1 MRIRPVFA
9 LVVLALCIE
18 PIGRLS
24 AQDGT
29 ELASARLQIQGAQL
43 SIFQDGVV
51 GVDDADQVLN
61 VAEPGRVRTCYGGVN
76 DACGTIQA
84 GDPRVAG
91 LVVRGE
97 LSGPELPTPRT
108 IETVPGGSFH
118 LPGFQVAG
126 TYILQ
131 NIRLVEVETERVV
144 GYSQPSFA
152 LLDVHQIVVM
162 SASVSQLSLEDLR
175 ERGIELG
182 RENFQAF
189 NFLVGFAIDDQ
200 VVEFEM
206 PILFEDGGIVEQLDS
221 PTVAVNELPPDTI
234 AIVERWIPPNIVPF
248 ALRSP
253 TDHWE
258 EPGAGGGGPLGFPL
272 FGAIVMPGT
281 VTFLNQFFD
290 AQLVVANGAPADS
303 GVQLSDLEATLALPS
318 GHSLRLHGSV
328 PATSPGLPVPV
339 VDAGTQD
346 PIIDAASQGV
356 ASWTLEG
363 MEAGTHVVAMT
374 VDGRILRPGR
384 DPLPVTSRVQA
395 AVDVVDPRFHFTFA
409 HPDVV
414 REGFEYSL
422 FVTVANR
429 SAATQNLITLNLRE
443 ESITGAHKADPDDD
457 FVRTIESI
465 PPGGSETVEYALV
478 ADLTGEVVAAT
489 FVADGSVASG
499 SFELY
504 TGVGDLGIPLSPA
517 TLQLPRHSERL
528 SQPWM
533 SDDGF
538 WVAFM
543 RFLGLAYSLAVA
555 PPSMTPDGLPTVV
568 PDDVEAVAVDAGYA
582 GQRTYLRDTNLRS
595 LEVLI
600 LDLLGNREDRAGVD
614 ELRRVSDK
622 GRAMGAALGELLRA
636 EQAAEGLSAVD
647 LWDHYLDTVS
657 YTAPHVAAMVRPAG
671 GLEAPVLEI
680 RREVEGAMTY
690 LAYPSDHPEALRS
703 LPFGE
708 VLAVSESAGGVPK
721 VPMALVGRVGE
732 EILDLRLHNTTSET
746 ASGRLTALVPSVSG
760 LYREVDTG
768 IVEIPA
774 GAVWSLAVSAAT
786 PDSALV
792 LKDAFSG
799 AEIDL
804 PVSISVRTVD
814 LPPFRLI
821 GTRRDLDPE
830 TQTTGTT
837 FSRTEPPNRNRD
849 LFGTSLSFLFNRP
862 PDRASAEQHE
872 HYALSHTF
880 DGFDTEDE
888 PVHLSGSINATTAF
902 HQPSGR
908 VVIVRYSQPLNP
920 MRTVDDTGP
929 LVVHTHQIQT
939 AEIVDRWGTPLEPD
953 VPEPEPS
960 LGYDQVGSLLAG
972 RVFRG
977 NGEGVG
983 GATIQ
988 LIRTCLEPPWFRL
1001 ELAGETLTSADG
1013 EYFFEFAERDH
1024 PTYCITDTATLRALI
1039 PAGDD
1044 PAAEPATVE
1053 EVSTTLRRDGL
1064 LTRINIALL
1073 GRGSLSGR
1081 LVWADSGAPVED
1093 GEVTAASAVFG
1104 GADSKEVADDGSFS
1118 FGGVPVGPVTVA
1130 GRGPE
1135 GERVYATVEI
1145 RGPGDHQDVTL
1156 RLPRDEVPATGTV
1169 SARVFQRS
1177 GEDPDAPPD
1186 FVAGAEVAVYS
1197 RGDLVAIGETNPMG
1211 FFFAEEVP
1219 EGPITVQAALWE
1231 VSRSSAIADTILVAG
1246 TTAEVELTLVAS
1258 ETRSVSGRVLYH
1270 DPASNTDV
1278 PIAGVPVFI
1287 SGPGVSTFTDDQGRY
1302 RLDGVPTQ
1310 GITDPGYLV
1319 ESIDYSRGLSAA
1331 VHLPPI
1337 VDSSP
1342 DVVLAGDLVLKER
1355 RTAIRG
1361 LVLDPLAN
1369 PAPGVA
1375 VEFVVAGYWYTTAVT
1390 GADGRFF
1397 VDDLPAKSEW
1407 SVVAHK
1413 GSGLVAPY
1421 VGWFDG
1427 IDVAT
1432 FGGLT
1437 SFAPLSLRGSGTIQL
1452 TVRTESG
1459 PLEDAWVFVR
1469 RSLYMPTRF
1478 KIGVEDDY
1486 TQLETDPN
1494 GFLTFEAPVG
1504 PLEIV
1509 VYHPFFGRRDFL
1521 TSIGWHGQVRN
1532 IEAVFSDA
1540 GTVQGQVVD
1549 VDGVTPVP
1557 GAELLLVTETLLPQP
1572 LTADELGRFRYE
1584 LVPEGIFSV
1593 EATATVGTIE
1603 RHGQGWGVVGSGST
1617 EFDLTVKLE
1626 PMGTVRGQVFDDDN
1640 GTLTPVPY
1648 ARVRLIEGDFPWRTF
1663 PSEDGWS
1670 VSDAEGRFEF
1680 GGVSAG
1686 EFFVNARH
1694 PADGNR
1700 MATVKG
1706 SLETDWE
1713 VVEVDDLVLST
1724 SHGTIEILVRDP
1736 ETGAPLADC
1745 PITLTDTKFYTDAF
1759 GGVTGADGRVEFIAM
1774 ALDDYAATAFHP
1786 PSGRT
1791 GRKDGLR
1798 LDEPLEHLSVVIEVD
1813 QRGEIRGVVWDDP
1826 AMTIPVALG
1835 LVHLDGTTQG
1845 GPLRAMASTS
1855 MDPATL
1861 GAYQF
1866 LGIPEGE
1873 FDLTATSPNTN
1884 RLGRAEVTLSA
1895 SAPVAEDVNLV
1906 LEPVGSVHVRLF
1918 ERLSSSETELDP
1930 ATGVFAVQLTL
1941 ESQLSNRGTAYQF
1954 TQVAP
1959 TGPYPGH
1966 WYQFDEVLLD
1976 HEGTVTVQE
1985 MSGQRRTAVV
1995 TLEAEDLQ
2003 AAQSP
2008 ASPVSV
2014 VLHPMG
2020 VVRVTVIDENAQPI
2034 PGADVVLTPDRGE
2047 TQPLRADDLG
2057 QATYTAVPGGPF
2069 TVTAQ
2074 GGESGW
2080 GGRANGVIANDD
2092 DVLDFVIQLQAA
2104 HSIEGRIVEP
2114 SLGDAAA
2121 LDPSTWVPVAGA
2133 LVSLSHPVTQVMLT
2147 DDEGFFRFDALPGAS
2162 YAVSATHPARDGR
2175 GSAEGSFSG
2184 PVTDLGAIVLDVD
2197 IPRLISV
2204 APPNGME
2211 RVSRSARVDLTF
2223 SEPLAEQWLREDG
2236 TVDIGGFDITRA
2248 DGSKPPGSW
2257 SWSLSAG
2264 GLPVVTFTPS
2274 QPYASDELY
2283 SVKVSRFVSDRSGRQ
2298 LGADIGSSFRTADTE
2313 GPEVLGTVP
2322 DLARPFAE
2330 EHILRIDFN
2339 EALYAASD
2347 DPLVV
2352 AAAGAVEWLND
2363 LGEWSELPLA
2373 AYFTREHYSFAI
2385 DPLWEGFELTGDT
2398 LVRRVTVRDLADH
2411 DDNTMTVWSSVFRM
2425 RDENAPSIDDLAMLP
2440 DPVGGAIDAGTPVVI
2455 TPQIS
2460 GVDAFTWI
2468 GGAIDPPLPQG
2479 DVDRVEYF
2487 FSEPLEGA
2495 PADVTV
2501 AAHPWSLEFVAAY
2514 VGDGVTPRQLS
2525 VWCRAVDT
2533 STNISNVQRL
2543 DLEIHPNQTPEISSV
2558 VAEATAPVAGVFF
2571 AGSTVAATVHGL
2583 ADADGA
2589 QLSLWAELRLDDGTF
2604 VDSTPV
2610 IAVERPISGVWAE
2623 LPPPVLQLVLPLD
2636 VPEGAVFRVHV
2647 TAADSLGAE
2656 ITVPS
2661 GDLTVADDTEPPL
2674 LSDLVARHVSTG
2686 ETDTRFTI
2694 GEAFTLEARIADLQT
2709 AVAQARIVLDRTD
2722 IFPEP
2727 VSMTRVGVSDVYRS
2741 DELVVPVDGV
2751 TDAVTVTATFEADDH
2766 GGNTGVAAMP
2776 FEVAPEDDPEIPT
2789 VEWLT
2794 PWHGAPWPADHQS
2807 VVAPGDGV
2815 ALALTVRVEDRTLDG
2830 ETPVPG
2836 EIAVVEIRGPVI
2848 AAGGGVELAATPVTP
2863 TVVPGTASPGAGDF
2877 QTIWRIPDSIPAGT
2891 ALPFEVR
2898 AVDTGGHSVV
2908 RTIEMVAVES
2918 RHVYEA
2924 VNTAVVSDDDMT
2936 APSGSA
2942 DGTVFLLDGARLAVY
2957 PRDDDQ
2963 PREISGLAV
2972 YAGGQPQ
2979 TGAAFASV
2987 LSAPEVSS
2995 SASSVLFHPLNLR
3008 VTGTLA
3014 VGYGSSIDVSGDG
3027 LLGCD
3032 ESGCVTLPG
3041 GSAAGDAAGG
3051 SHGGLGWFGSPN
3063 RGWDRSDLTQSAPS
3077 YGSLR
3082 APMLPGGG
3090 GGAHGVFAGGRGGGV
3105 LRIDAEDAVVHLAG
3119 SLFANGRTGDAGGGA
3134 GGSIWI
3140 NARELRGHGAI
3151 AALGASGADANRD
3164 GGGSGGRISVLVD
3177 GPADAE
3183 GIAARCTASG
3193 AGRGGAGTVYVET
3206 VAPGAEASGIGLLK
3220 LSQSEAGAA
3229 TALPAVIEASVAQV
3243 RPDDRVIVA
3252 GEAAHGDPSGSL
3264 LVVRS
3269 AGGVVAILPIERMQG
3284 ATEIV
3289 VAAET
3294 AELQALADLL
3304 SSGEEVK
3311 AHSREHLSSLAAEG
3325 PVRLV
3330 TDAELAIGP
3339 DAPVLDD
3346 RSALDLTDGARV
3358 RLRDE
3363 APAFT
3368 ITATPLPDT
3377 DVRVGSTVNATW
3389 SVSDPLGVWMVEH
3402 QWPFDGGPRFVPYAA
3417 APVDVVDD
3425 AGSFP
3430 ISATATPGPVV
3441 LESTY
3446 TTIDGRVVG
3455 SVLQWTVLD
3464 NAQPTIT
3471 LAIADGAPSAIH
3483 TGATTQLFAHA
3494 EDLEGLAAIRFAV
3507 SGPSSTPSR
3516 DFTVSGLVVDQV
3528 FDVTALMTAD
3538 GTEPIVVAAEVE
3550 DISGAVVASAGVS
3563 IDVIADTSEPVIS
3576 IDLAPVEAG
3585 DLYVSG
3591 QPVTI
3596 TVSATDDTDVSDLS
3610 AVFDGVT
3617 RTSSGQTIQWDWIAP
3632 FVVSTTEFL
3641 IEAEGHDPSGN
3652 LGVAQRTI
3660 IVEPSDN
3667 PNAPVV
3673 RYDCAADRRSVVV
3686 GFETAVAVTLT
3697 DDDDIDTYRVLI
3709 DGVPLGDPVTVQAS
3723 SLSTTVLWTPP
3734 GDAEAGTTYLMT
3746 VEATDFAGN
3755 VGAASTFLEV
3765 IAGDLLDESGTL
3777 VGSQTT
3783 GRDLILS
3790 SGTFTADGTIMP
3802 NSLTLISGA
3811 TLTTPVG
3818 VPLTILADQVTVG
3831 CNAALDVSGRGY
3843 RENETYPGEPHDPTD
3858 GSGSHMGVGGGNE
3871 EEESTYGSVTRPQ
3884 EMGAG
3889 GKSGFRDLFG
3899 GGAIRI
3905 EAGSLR
3911 VDGSI
3916 LANGVGGSFDGAGGS
3931 VWVTVDGEL
3940 NGDGQIRANGGS
3952 NNSYTE
3958 GGGGAVS
3965 LEYGSSSGSVLD
3977 NVMARGGYNLN
3988 EWNAGGAGTVYLY
4001 QQGVST
4007 YGDLIVDNGTVVG
4020 RPTRLPALGV
4030 GTAATGSSGAVLETG
4045 LASIQPYFE
4054 GHWVEVTDGAT
4065 GTLRGTW
4072 RITGIADGTVTL
4084 GANAE
4089 DGDPIVVEGDTWQGV
4104 HRFDTMTVA
4113 GTIPLRSD
4121 DPIRV
4126 AEQTITGVVETTHIS
4141 ADRLVVASGG
4151 KLTSPRGWPL
4161 DIDVSG
4167 EVVVEAG
4174 ASIDVSGRG
4183 YRENETYP
4191 GEPHDPTDGSG
4202 SHMGVGGGNEEE
4214 ESTYGSVTRPQEM
4227 GAGGKSGFRDL
4238 FGGGAIRIEAGSLRV
4253 DGSILANGV
4262 GGSFDGAGGS
4272 VWVTVD
4278 GELNGDGQIRANGG
4292 SNNSYTEGGGG
4303 AVSLEYGSSSGSVL
4317 DNVMARGGYNL
4328 NEWNAGGAGTVYLY
4342 QQGVSTYGDLIVD
4355 NGTVV
4360 GRPTRLPALGVGTAA
4375 TGSSGAV
4382 LETGLASIQPYF
4394 EGHWVEVTDGATG
4407 TLRGTWRIAGI
4418 ADGTVTLEANAE
4430 DGDPIVV
4437 EGDTWQGVY
4446 RFDGMTVAGKNRLRS
4461 DDPIRVGE
4469 QTITGVVETDSIS
4482 ADRLV
4487 VASGGTL
4494 TSPRGSSLVIDVSG
4508 EVVVEAGASID
4519 VSGKG
4524 YARNQTYPGEPHD
4537 PTDGGGSH
4545 MGVGGANEEEESTYG
4560 SVTRPQEMGAGG
4572 KSGSRDLFGGGVVR
4586 IDADSLRVDG
4596 AIRANGSGD
4605 SYDGAGGSVWIT
4617 VDGELAGDGSI
4628 QANGGG
4634 NNSYAEGGGGAV
4646 SLEFGSSSG
4655 SVLDNAVARGGYH
4668 NNEWNA
4674 GGAGTV
4680 YVHQHG
4686 VSTYGDLIVDNGT
4699 IESSRRTHLPA
4710 LGSGAAATG
4719 SNGAVLETGL
4729 ASIQP
4734 YFEGH
4739 WVEIT
4744 DGSTGT
4750 LRGTWRISGIA
4761 DGTVTLEANAE
4772 DGDPIVVEGDTWQGV
4787 YRFDG
4792 MTVAGK
4798 NRLRSD
4804 DPIRVGEQTITGV
4817 VETDSISADR
4827 LVVASG
4833 GTLTSPRGSS
4843 LVIDVSG
4850 EVVVEAG
4857 ASIDVS
4863 GKGYARN
4870 QTYPGEPHDP
4880 TDGGGS
4886 HMGVGGANEEEEST
4900 YGSVTRPQ
4908 EMGAGGKS
4916 GSRDLFGGGV
4926 VRIDA
4931 DSLRVDGAIRANG
4944 SGDSYDGAGGSV
4956 WITVDGEL
4964 AGDGSIQANGGG
4976 NNSYAEG
4983 GGGAV
4988 SLEFGSS
4995 SGSVLDNAVARGGYH
5010 NNEWNAGGAGTV
5022 YVHQHGVS
5030 TYGDLIV
5037 DNGTIESSRRTHLPA
5052 LGSGAAATGSSGA
5065 VLETGLVSIQPYFE
5079 GHWVEI
5085 TDGSTGTL
5093 RGTWRIAG
5101 IAGGTVTLE
5110 ANAEDGAPI
5119 VVEGDTWQGVYR
5131 FDSLAVKGN
5140 AHLVVPDMDRIT
5152 GDVTIEPGATAIFAN
5167 RGGPTV
5173 NTGLV
5178 SMAAHDGSFWV
5189 TGAAGAVTDS
5199 DGVATASLRNL
5210 RTGDTVAIAVNPDG
5224 SFPTVTVAGVS
5235 GDELVIDA
5243 SDAHVWVAS
5252 SSTSVGSLPAND
5264 GAPVLQA
5271 ARIQVSVIDEATVQ
5285 VTGAAGAVSD
5295 GEGPVQLS
5303 VENTTASGTVSTPAL
5318 ADGSFTITIAAAAFD
5333 RLSLTATDGHPEPQ
5347 IATLDLGEVPDVTPP
5362 EVVAGV
5368 LGIAIHD
5375 QHYWL
5380 VSGAPA
5386 FVDDGGIASA
5396 AVFVDGDSA
5405 SMQPLTLNADASVAE
5420 SMVVGPEN
5428 GSLTVVVSDLGGNT
5442 IQAALPFGLP
5452 ANSGPPSID
5461 PERAVVSPAID
5472 RYDLDN
5478 EPEHPV
5484 ASDLI
5489 VSSDGVSLAEWSIR
5503 SAPFATAVQAIAV
5516 DDGNFIDLEPVQI
5529 VGAVGDSLWLR
5540 VVDDHPFG
5548 QETEAEI
5555 RQLPEI
5561 TGAPVVDLGRV
5572 VVQGIDG
5579 TYRVTGYTNSVID
5592 DDGPISVTVTAWRQ
5606 TGETWAIADEAAAS
5620 VDSGASFVT
5629 ELSAALEG
5637 DSVILTVADSAAGGP
5652 YVNRYRLGLLP
5663 AMTDAPTIDPA
5674 KFALD
5679 LSGCTPRLVA
5689 ESGAV
5694 TATDETISVE
5704 ITVEHPDLGE
5714 LEYNEP
5720 FDISSG
5726 QAFVADIA
5734 EIEPG
5739 SEVQVRASAQVATSV
5754 VVATAPT
5761 APVVHVDQLELLR
5774 FEWGGLRLG
5783 VEGPDITDR
5792 VNPVE
5797 IRLTNLHPDRAA
5809 TVSAT
5814 LPCDGGWG
5822 EALITAQPG
5831 DLLQMEACN
5840 GNDAQ
5845 VCTGPIDL
5853 GGTPIGKKRVLDIGG
5868 RGVTDLLRRG
5878 SGVLISM
5885 DDGNG
5890 RWLLT
5895 TDLWMEHREL
5905 TPPRGDVTDVFAP
5918 SWWGLGVVD
5927 GPAVYYWDNG
5937 NGVENT
5943 LLPFGEGIDVDAA
5956 LERQN
5961 HLFVAGGD
5969 GIDLLFGAVAV
5980 DGRDGRIQCAPPSIA
5995 VLESG
6000 TSARALAVVPLGAAR
6015 LGVLVDGTT
6024 SSGDGPPR
6032 MVAVDVSDPWNPV
6045 AAGEDTSL
6053 VLNPAPMSPIVDARV
6068 DQGELV
6074 LETAT
6079 GEFLIYTAVRPWEWA
6094 QRASFGSRNGAWP
6107 TVATIWGAAAWVGYD
6122 NGDVVG
6128 YALAEGFN
6136 ADPPEVAVLVHP
6148 SDAVSGI
6155 VTGNRAL
6162 VVGLAS
6168 GLVAYELEEHAIQP
6182 ELHASAVRAT
6192 AHTVSLA
6199 AGAAWFGPA
6208 GADLR
6213 ASGTGID
6220 GVGTPTTTSVDLG
6233 YIDPRNWWTVSFD
6246 LPNDTDGVF
6255 DVQWDTL
6262 TVVDRG
6268 SGYEDSIV
6276 LSDAVDGPPFLDVNC
6291 HSGVF
6296 SCGITTGA
6304 AGPGWRASG
6313 PDFQHPNWLRY
6324 RWTEG
6329 NGWNQHG
6336 FPSNSDISHIEG
6348 LGDVLLA
6355 ASNELLVADFAT
6367 IHGPNLVGRTPFG
6380 GAPLGPVAFAA
6391 NGSLAVVSTATG
6403 LELAVVDLADPRNPW
6418 IVTAAQTVA
6427 DGLGTVTDLHDDG
6440 EGSLWILTA
6449 GPDRVHRLDAAQL
6462 PNLVLLESMDLDP
6475 SGMPVAL
6482 DTGRFDSEW
6491 GTDLAA
6497 MFIVRR
6503 GVGLEMVD
6511 RQSLEFGVL
6520 DQIPVSGDARDV
6532 FVGDLDGGMRI
6543 LVAAGYDRGV
6553 VEVRW
6558 NDSDLSWSEHWL
6570 ADLGHVRGF
6579 AYAAD
6584 AYRDGQEWPETC
6596 QDFSH
6601 VDVKSTVPTDGTPRL
6616 YAITDAGILHVDTDL
6631 RSGGFG
6637 APALTVVPELISLDL
6652 SGCQPTLR
6660 GLEGAATG
6668 NGTLSISAHVDN
6680 EASSWG
6686 LESWWSDP
6694 EPLASGAAFAI
6705 PLYSVEAESVVHVTI
6720 WPELGSPRTLIVDTI
6735 NPDRPFEVD
6744 ASGVEVSFEDGWVTV
6759 VTPSDALPWRLQDVR
6774 VTVWG
6779 DAADG
6784 ASTHSGECPDDP
6796 PYSISFPAVPFD
6808 SFWME
6813 VCTGTTE
6820 DFCDTELI
6828 YQPLKS
6834 RPGSSPA
6841 SE

>member
-152 LLDVHQIVVM
+152 LLDVHQIVLT

-189 NFLVGFAIDDQ
+189 NFIVGFAIDDQ

-206 PILFEDGGIVEQLDS
+206 PILFEDGGMVEGLDS
-221 PTVAVNELPPDTI
+221 PTLAVDELPPDTI
-234 AIVERWIPPNIVPF
+234 AIVERWIPPNIIPF
-248 ALRSP
+248 ALRLP
-253 TDHWE
+253 NDRWVKPE
-258 EPGAGGGGPLGFPL
+258 AGGGGPLEFPL

-582 GQRTYLRDTNLRS
+582 GQRTYLRDSNLRS
-595 LEVLI
+595 LEVFI

-768 IVEIPA
+768 IVEMPA

-902 HQPSGR
+902 LQPSGR

-1024 PTYCITDTATLRALI
+1024 PTYCITDTVTLRALI

-1044 PAAEPATVE
+1044 PATEPATVE

-1104 GADSKEVADDGSFS
+1104 GADSKEVAGDGSFS

-1211 FFFAEEVP
+1211 FFFAEQVP

-1270 DPASNTDV
+1270 DPVSNTDV

-1397 VDDLPAKSEW
+1397 VDDLPAKGEW

-1626 PMGTVRGQVFDDDN
+1626 PMGTVRGQVFGDDN
-1640 GTLTPVPY
+1640 GSLTPVPY
-1648 ARVRLIEGDFPWRTF
+1648 ARVRLVEGDFPWRTF

-1694 PADGNR
+1694 PVDGNR
-1700 MATVKG
+1700 GATVG
-1706 SLETDWE
+1706 GRIASDWE
-1713 VVEVDDLVLST
+1713 VVEIDDLVLST

-1745 PITLTDTKFYTDAF
+1745 PITLTDTNPYSDAF
-1759 GGVTGADGRVEFIAM
+1759 GGVTGADGRLEFIAM
-1774 ALDDYAATAFHP
+1774 PLDDYAATAFHP

-1813 QRGEIRGVVWDDP
+1813 QRGEIRGVVWDDQ
-1826 AMTIPVALG
+1826 AMTTPVALG
-1835 LVHLDGTTQG
+1835 LVQLDGTTQG

-1884 RLGRAEVTLSA
+1884 RLGRAEVTLSE
-1895 SAPVAEDVNLV
+1895 SAPVADDVNLV
-1906 LEPVGSVHVRLF
+1906 LEPLGSVHVRLF
-1918 ERLSSSETELDP
+1918 ERLSGSETELDP
-1930 ATGVFAVQLTL
+1930 ASGVFAVQLTL

-2034 PGADVVLTPDRGE
+2034 PGADVVLTPDRRE

-2133 LVSLSHPVTQVMLT
+2133 LVSLSHPVEQVMLT

-2514 VGDGVTPRQLS
+2514 VGDGVTPRQLNI
-2525 VWCRAVDT
+2525 WCRAVDT

-2558 VAEATAPVAGVFF
+2558 VAEATAPVAGVFY
-2571 AGSTVAATVHGL
+2571 AGSTVAATVQGL

-2604 VDSTPV
+2604 VDSVPV

-2661 GDLTVADDTEPPL
+2661 GDLTVADDTEPPQ

-2836 EIAVVEIRGPVI
+2836 EIAVVEIRGPVV

-2863 TVVPGTASPGAGDF
+2863 TVVPGTASPGVGDF
-2877 QTIWRIPDSIPAGT
+2877 QTIWRIPDSLPAGT
-2891 ALPFEVR
+2891 VLPFEVR

-2942 DGTVFLLDGARLAVY
+2942 DGTIFLLDGARLAVY

-2963 PREISGLAV
+2963 AREISGLAV

-3206 VAPGAEASGIGLLK
+3206 VVPGADASGMGLLR
-3220 LSQSEAGAA
+3220 LTQSEAGAV
-3229 TALPAVIEASVAQV
+3229 TPLPAVVEASVAQV

-3269 AGGVVAILPIERMQG
+3269 TGGVVAILPIARMQG
-3284 ATEIV
+3284 ATAIV

-3304 SSGEEVK
+3304 AGGDELT

-3417 APVDVVDD
+3417 APVDVVDHSGD
-3425 AGSFP
+3425 FP
-3430 ISATATPGPVV
+3430 ISATALPGPVV

-3471 LAIADGAPSAIH
+3471 LALADGAPSAIPA
-3483 TGATTQLFAHA
+3483 GATTQLVAHA
-3494 EDLEGLAAIRFAV
+3494 EDLEGLAAIRFVV

-3516 DFTVSGLVVDQV
+3516 RFMVSGLVADQV
-3528 FDVTALMTAD
+3528 FDVTALADAD
-3538 GTEPIVVAAEVE
+3538 GTEPIVVTAEVE
-3550 DISGAVVASAGVS
+3550 DISGAKVASASVS
-3563 IDVIADTSEPVIS
+3563 VDVIADTSEPVIS
-3576 IDLAPVEAG
+3576 INLAPVEAG
-3585 DLYVSG
+3585 DVYVSG

-3596 TVSATDDTDVSDLS
+3596 TVSATDDTEVSDLS

-3632 FVVSTTEFL
+3632 FVETATEFL
-3641 IEAEGHDPSGN
+3641 IGAEGHDPSGN

-3660 IVEPSDN
+3660 TVEPSDN
-3667 PNAPVV
+3667 SNAPVV

-3723 SLSTTVLWTPP
+3723 SLSTNILWMPP

-3765 IAGDLLDESGTL
+3765 IAGDLLYESGTL

-3802 NSLTLISGA
+3802 NSLRLISGA

-3818 VPLTILADQVTVG
+3818 VPLTILADQVTVE
-3831 CNAALDVSGRGY
+3831 CSSAIDVSGKGY
-3843 RENETYPGEPHDPTD
+3843 ARNQTYPGEPLDPTN
-3858 GSGSHMGVGGGNE
+3858 GGGSHMGVGGENE
-3871 EEESTYGSVTRPQ
+3871 EQESTYGSVTRPQ

-3889 GKSGFRDLFG
+3889 GTYGFGDQFG
-3899 GGAIRI
+3899 GGVVRIDTGDLRIDGAIR
-3905 EAGSLR
+3905 A
-3911 VDGSI
+3911 DG
-3916 LANGVGGSFDGAGGS
+3916 VVHSFGGAGGS
-3931 VWVTVDGEL
+3931 IWISVDGEL
-3940 NGDGQIRANGGS
+3940 SGSGQIQANGGGDNFHPS
-3952 NNSYTE
+3952 
-3958 GGGGAVS
+3958 GGGGAVAI
-3965 LEYGSSSGSVLD
+3965 EYGSSSGSVIG
-3977 NVMARGGYNLN
+3977 NTVARGGLN
-3988 EWNAGGAGTVYLY
+3988 PSSWYSGGAGTVYLY
-4001 QQGVST
+4001 QRGVSI
-4007 YGDLIVDNGTVVG
+4007 YGDLIVDNGTVDG
-4020 RPTRLPALGV
+4020 RPTRLPALGSGV
-4030 GTAATGSSGAVLETG
+4030 AATGSSGAVLETG
-4045 LASIQPYFE
+4045 FASIQPYFE
-4054 GHWVEVTDGAT
+4054 GHWVEITDGAT

-4072 RITGIADGTVTL
+4072 RIAGIADGTVTL
-4084 GANAE
+4084 EANTE
-4089 DGDPIVVEGDTWQGV
+4089 DGEPIVVEGDSWRGV
-4104 HRFDTMTVA
+4104 YRFDAMTVA

-4141 ADRLVVASGG
+4141 A
-4151 KLTSPRGWPL
+4151 
-4161 DIDVSG
+4161 
-4167 EVVVEAG
+4167 E
-4174 ASIDVSGRG
+4174 
-4183 YRENETYP
+4183 
-4191 GEPHDPTDGSG
+4191 
-4202 SHMGVGGGNEEE
+4202 
-4214 ESTYGSVTRPQEM
+4214 
-4227 GAGGKSGFRDL
+4227 
-4238 FGGGAIRIEAGSLRV
+4238 
-4253 DGSILANGV
+4253 
-4262 GGSFDGAGGS
+4262 
-4272 VWVTVD
+4272 
-4278 GELNGDGQIRANGG
+4278 
-4292 SNNSYTEGGGG
+4292 
-4303 AVSLEYGSSSGSVL
+4303 
-4317 DNVMARGGYNL
+4317 
-4328 NEWNAGGAGTVYLY
+4328 
-4342 QQGVSTYGDLIVD
+4342 
-4355 NGTVV
+4355 
-4360 GRPTRLPALGVGTAA
+4360 
-4375 TGSSGAV
+4375 
-4382 LETGLASIQPYF
+4382 
-4394 EGHWVEVTDGATG
+4394 
-4407 TLRGTWRIAGI
+4407 
-4418 ADGTVTLEANAE
+4418 
-4430 DGDPIVV
+4430 
-4437 EGDTWQGVY
+4437 
-4446 RFDGMTVAGKNRLRS
+4446 
-4461 DDPIRVGE
+4461 
-4469 QTITGVVETDSIS
+4469 
-4482 ADRLV
+4482 RLV

-4508 EVVVEAGASID
+4508 EVVVEAGAAID

-4524 YARNQTYPGEPHD
+4524 YARNQTYPGEPLD
-4537 PTDGGGSH
+4537 PTNGGGSH
-4545 MGVGGANEEEESTYG
+4545 MGVGGENEEQESTYG

-4572 KSGSRDLFGGGVVR
+4572 TYGFGDQFGGGVVR
-4586 IDADSLRVDG
+4586 IDTGDLRIDG
-4596 AIRANGSGD
+4596 AIRADGVVHSFG
-4605 SYDGAGGSVWIT
+4605 GAGGSIWIS
-4617 VDGELAGDGSI
+4617 VDGELSGSGQI

-4634 NNSYAEGGGGAV
+4634 DNFHPSGGGGAV
-4646 SLEFGSSSG
+4646 AIEYGSSSG
-4655 SVLDNAVARGGYH
+4655 SVIGNTVARGGLNPSSWYS
-4668 NNEWNA
+4668 

-4680 YVHQHG
+4680 YLYQRG
-4686 VSTYGDLIVDNGT
+4686 VSIYGDLIVDNGT
-4699 IESSRRTHLPA
+4699 VDGQADASA
-4710 LGSGAAATG
+4710 CLG
-4719 SNGAVLETGL
+4719 
-4729 ASIQP
+4729 Q
-4734 YFEGH
+4734 
-4739 WVEIT
+4739 
-4744 DGSTGT
+4744 
-4750 LRGTWRISGIA
+4750 R
-4761 DGTVTLEANAE
+4761 
-4772 DGDPIVVEGDTWQGV
+4772 
-4787 YRFDG
+4787 
-4792 MTVAGK
+4792 
-4798 NRLRSD
+4798 
-4804 DPIRVGEQTITGV
+4804 
-4817 VETDSISADR
+4817 
-4827 LVVASG
+4827 
-4833 GTLTSPRGSS
+4833 RGSHRF
-4843 LVIDVSG
+4843 
-4850 EVVVEAG
+4850 EWCG
-4857 ASIDVS
+4857 A
-4863 GKGYARN
+4863 
-4870 QTYPGEPHDP
+4870 
-4880 TDGGGS
+4880 
-4886 HMGVGGANEEEEST
+4886 
-4900 YGSVTRPQ
+4900 
-4908 EMGAGGKS
+4908 
-4916 GSRDLFGGGV
+4916 RD
-4926 VRIDA
+4926 R
-4931 DSLRVDGAIRANG
+4931 LRVDPTVLRRPLGRDHGRRDGNA
-4944 SGDSYDGAGGSV
+4944 SGY
-4956 WITVDGEL
+4956 L
-4964 AGDGSIQANGGG
+4964 ADRR
-4976 NNSYAEG
+4976 
-4983 GGGAV
+4983 
-4988 SLEFGSS
+4988 
-4995 SGSVLDNAVARGGYH
+4995 DRRRHRDPRGQYRR
-5010 NNEWNAGGAGTV
+5010 
-5022 YVHQHGVS
+5022 
-5030 TYGDLIV
+5030 
-5037 DNGTIESSRRTHLPA
+5037 RRT
-5052 LGSGAAATGSSGA
+5052 
-5065 VLETGLVSIQPYFE
+5065 
-5079 GHWVEI
+5079 
-5085 TDGSTGTL
+5085 
-5093 RGTWRIAG
+5093 
-5101 IAGGTVTLE
+5101 
-5110 ANAEDGAPI
+5110 
-5119 VVEGDTWQGVYR
+5119 
-5131 FDSLAVKGN
+5131 
-5140 AHLVVPDMDRIT
+5140 DR
-5152 GDVTIEPGATAIFAN
+5152 
-5167 RGGPTV
+5167 
-5173 NTGLV
+5173 
-5178 SMAAHDGSFWV
+5178 
-5189 TGAAGAVTDS
+5189 
-5199 DGVATASLRNL
+5199 
-5210 RTGDTVAIAVNPDG
+5210 
-5224 SFPTVTVAGVS
+5224 
-5235 GDELVIDA
+5235 
-5243 SDAHVWVAS
+5243 
-5252 SSTSVGSLPAND
+5252 
-5264 GAPVLQA
+5264 
-5271 ARIQVSVIDEATVQ
+5271 
-5285 VTGAAGAVSD
+5285 
-5295 GEGPVQLS
+5295 
-5303 VENTTASGTVSTPAL
+5303 
-5318 ADGSFTITIAAAAFD
+5318 
-5333 RLSLTATDGHPEPQ
+5333 
-5347 IATLDLGEVPDVTPP
+5347 
-5362 EVVAGV
+5362 
-5368 LGIAIHD
+5368 
-5375 QHYWL
+5375 
-5380 VSGAPA
+5380 
-5386 FVDDGGIASA
+5386 
-5396 AVFVDGDSA
+5396 
-5405 SMQPLTLNADASVAE
+5405 
-5420 SMVVGPEN
+5420 
-5428 GSLTVVVSDLGGNT
+5428 
-5442 IQAALPFGLP
+5442 
-5452 ANSGPPSID
+5452 
-5461 PERAVVSPAID
+5461 
-5472 RYDLDN
+5472 
-5478 EPEHPV
+5478 
-5484 ASDLI
+5484 
-5489 VSSDGVSLAEWSIR
+5489 
-5503 SAPFATAVQAIAV
+5503 
-5516 DDGNFIDLEPVQI
+5516 
-5529 VGAVGDSLWLR
+5529 
-5540 VVDDHPFG
+5540 
-5548 QETEAEI
+5548 
-5555 RQLPEI
+5555 
-5561 TGAPVVDLGRV
+5561 
-5572 VVQGIDG
+5572 
-5579 TYRVTGYTNSVID
+5579 
-5592 DDGPISVTVTAWRQ
+5592 
-5606 TGETWAIADEAAAS
+5606 
-5620 VDSGASFVT
+5620 
-5629 ELSAALEG
+5629 
-5637 DSVILTVADSAAGGP
+5637 
-5652 YVNRYRLGLLP
+5652 
-5663 AMTDAPTIDPA
+5663 
-5674 KFALD
+5674 
-5679 LSGCTPRLVA
+5679 
-5689 ESGAV
+5689 
-5694 TATDETISVE
+5694 
-5704 ITVEHPDLGE
+5704 
-5714 LEYNEP
+5714 
-5720 FDISSG
+5720 
-5726 QAFVADIA
+5726 
-5734 EIEPG
+5734 
-5739 SEVQVRASAQVATSV
+5739 
-5754 VVATAPT
+5754 
-5761 APVVHVDQLELLR
+5761 
-5774 FEWGGLRLG
+5774 
-5783 VEGPDITDR
+5783 
-5792 VNPVE
+5792 
-5797 IRLTNLHPDRAA
+5797 
-5809 TVSAT
+5809 
-5814 LPCDGGWG
+5814 
-5822 EALITAQPG
+5822 
-5831 DLLQMEACN
+5831 
-5840 GNDAQ
+5840 
-5845 VCTGPIDL
+5845 
-5853 GGTPIGKKRVLDIGG
+5853 
-5868 RGVTDLLRRG
+5868 RRG
-5878 SGVLISM
+5878 
-5885 DDGNG
+5885 
-5890 RWLLT
+5890 
-5895 TDLWMEHREL
+5895 
-5905 TPPRGDVTDVFAP
+5905 
-5918 SWWGLGVVD
+5918 
-5927 GPAVYYWDNG
+5927 
-5937 NGVENT
+5937 
-5943 LLPFGEGIDVDAA
+5943 
-5956 LERQN
+5956 
-5961 HLFVAGGD
+5961 
-5969 GIDLLFGAVAV
+5969 
-5980 DGRDGRIQCAPPSIA
+5980 
-5995 VLESG
+5995 
-6000 TSARALAVVPLGAAR
+6000 
-6015 LGVLVDGTT
+6015 
-6024 SSGDGPPR
+6024 
-6032 MVAVDVSDPWNPV
+6032 
-6045 AAGEDTSL
+6045 
-6053 VLNPAPMSPIVDARV
+6053 
-6068 DQGELV
+6068 
-6074 LETAT
+6074 
-6079 GEFLIYTAVRPWEWA
+6079 
-6094 QRASFGSRNGAWP
+6094 
-6107 TVATIWGAAAWVGYD
+6107 
-6122 NGDVVG
+6122 
-6128 YALAEGFN
+6128 
-6136 ADPPEVAVLVHP
+6136 
-6148 SDAVSGI
+6148 
-6155 VTGNRAL
+6155 
-6162 VVGLAS
+6162 
-6168 GLVAYELEEHAIQP
+6168 
-6182 ELHASAVRAT
+6182 
-6192 AHTVSLA
+6192 
-6199 AGAAWFGPA
+6199 
-6208 GADLR
+6208 
-6213 ASGTGID
+6213 
-6220 GVGTPTTTSVDLG
+6220 
-6233 YIDPRNWWTVSFD
+6233 
-6246 LPNDTDGVF
+6246 
-6255 DVQWDTL
+6255 
-6262 TVVDRG
+6262 
-6268 SGYEDSIV
+6268 
-6276 LSDAVDGPPFLDVNC
+6276 
-6291 HSGVF
+6291 
-6296 SCGITTGA
+6296 
-6304 AGPGWRASG
+6304 
-6313 PDFQHPNWLRY
+6313 
-6324 RWTEG
+6324 
-6329 NGWNQHG
+6329 
-6336 FPSNSDISHIEG
+6336 
-6348 LGDVLLA
+6348 
-6355 ASNELLVADFAT
+6355 
-6367 IHGPNLVGRTPFG
+6367 
-6380 GAPLGPVAFAA
+6380 
-6391 NGSLAVVSTATG
+6391 
-6403 LELAVVDLADPRNPW
+6403 
-6418 IVTAAQTVA
+6418 
-6427 DGLGTVTDLHDDG
+6427 
-6440 EGSLWILTA
+6440 
-6449 GPDRVHRLDAAQL
+6449 
-6462 PNLVLLESMDLDP
+6462 
-6475 SGMPVAL
+6475 
-6482 DTGRFDSEW
+6482 
-6491 GTDLAA
+6491 
-6497 MFIVRR
+6497 
-6503 GVGLEMVD
+6503 
-6511 RQSLEFGVL
+6511 
-6520 DQIPVSGDARDV
+6520 
-6532 FVGDLDGGMRI
+6532 
-6543 LVAAGYDRGV
+6543 
-6553 VEVRW
+6553 
-6558 NDSDLSWSEHWL
+6558 
-6570 ADLGHVRGF
+6570 
-6579 AYAAD
+6579 
-6584 AYRDGQEWPETC
+6584 
-6596 QDFSH
+6596 
-6601 VDVKSTVPTDGTPRL
+6601 
-6616 YAITDAGILHVDTDL
+6616 
-6631 RSGGFG
+6631 
-6637 APALTVVPELISLDL
+6637 
-6652 SGCQPTLR
+6652 
-6660 GLEGAATG
+6660 
-6668 NGTLSISAHVDN
+6668 
-6680 EASSWG
+6680 
-6686 LESWWSDP
+6686 
-6694 EPLASGAAFAI
+6694 
-6705 PLYSVEAESVVHVTI
+6705 
-6720 WPELGSPRTLIVDTI
+6720 
-6735 NPDRPFEVD
+6735 
-6744 ASGVEVSFEDGWVTV
+6744 
-6759 VTPSDALPWRLQDVR
+6759 
-6774 VTVWG
+6774 
-6779 DAADG
+6779 
-6784 ASTHSGECPDDP
+6784 
-6796 PYSISFPAVPFD
+6796 
-6808 SFWME
+6808 
-6813 VCTGTTE
+6813 
-6820 DFCDTELI
+6820 
-6828 YQPLKS
+6828 
-6834 RPGSSPA
+6834 
-6841 SE
+6841 